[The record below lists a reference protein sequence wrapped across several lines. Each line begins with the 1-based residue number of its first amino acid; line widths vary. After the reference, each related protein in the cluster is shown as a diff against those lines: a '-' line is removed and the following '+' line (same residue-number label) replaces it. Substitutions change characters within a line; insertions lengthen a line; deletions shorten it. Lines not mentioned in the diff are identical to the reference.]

1 MSNSE
6 FDIAIVGAGMA
17 GLTAGLTGARLGRSV
32 LIVTGD
38 ILGGHLL
45 SVEKVEG
52 YPGFPE
58 GVPGYELC
66 PMTQVQAADAG
77 AKISMASVQ
86 ALESREGLWRIE
98 TNAESHTADA
108 VILATGT
115 RFHRLGV
122 AGEDNLFGK
131 GVSQCASCDAPLLRG
146 KKAVVIGGGD
156 SAAQEALT
164 LAPHVSGLTLLVRGD
179 ALRAQAAFQDR
190 LGTDSKVEIRYN
202 AEVEEILGEDVVT
215 GVRVRDT
222 SNGATTEIDTDAAF
236 VFIGLQPNAE
246 FLDGIVPLTKSG
258 HIPTDDRM
266 RTAHPGL
273 FAAGSV
279 RADNSGQAIAAA
291 GDGANAALAA
301 HVYLEEGSS
310 WNEAANLAS
319 TGKNWA
325 LSE

>member
-1 MSNSE
+1 LNNSE
-6 FDIAIVGAGMA
+6 FDIAIIGAGLA
-17 GLTAGLTGARLGRSV
+17 GLTAGLTAARLGRSV

-58 GVPGYELC
+58 GIPGYKLC

-77 AKISMASVQ
+77 AEISMANVE
-86 ALESREGLWRIE
+86 ALEPMNGLWRIE
-98 TNAESHTADA
+98 TNVESHTAGA

-115 RFHRLGV
+115 RFRHLGV
-122 AGEDNLFGK
+122 PGEELFFGK
-131 GVSQCASCDAPLLRG
+131 GVSQCASCDAPLLRD

-164 LAPHVSGLTLLVRGD
+164 LAPHVSHLTVLVRGD
-179 ALRAQAAFQDR
+179 TLQAQAHYQDR
-190 LGTDSKVEIRYN
+190 LHADGKVEIRYN
-202 AEVEEILGEDVVT
+202 TEVEEILGEDGVT
-215 GVRVRDT
+215 GVRICDT
-222 SNGATTEIDTDAAF
+222 ASGVTTELDTEAAF
-236 VFIGLQPNAE
+236 IFIGLQPNAE

-266 RTAHPGL
+266 RTARPGL

-279 RADNSGQAIAAA
+279 RADNAGQAVAAA
-291 GDGANAALAA
+291 GDGASAALAA
-301 HVYLEEGSS
+301 HAYLEEGSP
-310 WNEAANLAS
+310 
-319 TGKNWA
+319 
-325 LSE
+325 

>member
-1 MSNSE
+1 MNNSE
-6 FDIAIVGAGMA
+6 FDIAIIGAGLA
-17 GLTAGLTGARLGRSV
+17 GLTAGLTAARLGRSV

-58 GVPGYELC
+58 GIPGYKLC

-77 AKISMASVQ
+77 AEISMANVE
-86 ALESREGLWRIE
+86 ALEPMNGLWRIE
-98 TNAESHTADA
+98 TNVESHTAGA

-115 RFHRLGV
+115 RFRHLGV
-122 AGEDNLFGK
+122 PGEELFFGK
-131 GVSQCASCDAPLLRG
+131 GVSQCASCDAPLLRD

-164 LAPHVSGLTLLVRGD
+164 LAPHVSHLTVLVRGD
-179 ALRAQAAFQDR
+179 TLQAQAHYQDR
-190 LGTDSKVEIRYN
+190 LHADGKVEIRYN
-202 AEVEEILGEDVVT
+202 TEVEEILGEDGVT
-215 GVRVRDT
+215 GVRICDT
-222 SNGATTEIDTDAAF
+222 ASGVTTELDTEAAF
-236 VFIGLQPNAE
+236 IFIGLQPNAE

-266 RTAHPGL
+266 RTARPGL

-279 RADNSGQAIAAA
+279 RADNAGQAVAAA
-291 GDGANAALAA
+291 GDGASAALAA
-301 HVYLEEGSS
+301 HAYLEEGSP
-310 WNEAANLAS
+310 
-319 TGKNWA
+319 
-325 LSE
+325 

>member
-1 MSNSE
+1 LSNGE
-6 FDIAIVGAGMA
+6 FDIAVVGAGLA

-38 ILGGHLL
+38 VLGGHLL

-58 GVPGYELC
+58 GVPGYDLC

-77 AKISMASVQ
+77 AQFSMTSVQ
-86 ALESREGLWRIE
+86 ALESRDGPWRLE
-98 TNAESHTADA
+98 TNAESHTAGA

-115 RFHRLGV
+115 RFRRLGV
-122 AGEDNLFGK
+122 AGEDIYFGK

-146 KKAVVIGGGD
+146 KEAVVIGGGD

-164 LAPHVSGLTLLVRGD
+164 LAPHVSGLTLLVRGG
-179 ALRAQAAFQDR
+179 ALQAQAIYRDR
-190 LGTDSKVEIRYN
+190 LLADGKVEVRYN

-222 SNGATTEIDTDAAF
+222 SDGAVTEIATEAVF

-246 FLDGIVPLTKSG
+246 FLNGVVPLTESG

-266 RTAHPGL
+266 RTVRPGL

-279 RADNSGQAIAAA
+279 RADNAGQAVAAA
-291 GDGANAALAA
+291 GDGTSAALAA
-301 HVYLEEGSS
+301 HAYLEEDSS
-310 WNEAANLAS
+310 
-319 TGKNWA
+319 
-325 LSE
+325 

>member
-1 MSNSE
+1 LNNSE
-6 FDIAIVGAGMA
+6 FDIAIIGAGLA
-17 GLTAGLTGARLGRSV
+17 GLTAGLTAARLGRSV

-58 GVPGYELC
+58 GIPGYKLC

-77 AKISMASVQ
+77 AEISMANVE
-86 ALESREGLWRIE
+86 ALEPMNGLWRIE
-98 TNAESHTADA
+98 TNVESHTAGA

-115 RFHRLGV
+115 RVRHLGV
-122 AGEDNLFGK
+122 PGEELFFGK
-131 GVSQCASCDAPLLRG
+131 GVSQCASCDAPLLRD

-164 LAPHVSGLTLLVRGD
+164 LAPHVSHLTVLVRGD
-179 ALRAQAAFQDR
+179 TLQAQAHYQDR
-190 LGTDSKVEIRYN
+190 LHADGKVEIRYN
-202 AEVEEILGEDVVT
+202 TEVEEILGEDGVT
-215 GVRVRDT
+215 GVRICDT
-222 SNGATTEIDTDAAF
+222 ASGVTTELDTEAAF
-236 VFIGLQPNAE
+236 IFIGLQPNAE

-266 RTAHPGL
+266 RTARPGL

-279 RADNSGQAIAAA
+279 RADNAGQAVAAA
-291 GDGANAALAA
+291 GDGASAALAA
-301 HVYLEEGSS
+301 HAYLEEGSP
-310 WNEAANLAS
+310 
-319 TGKNWA
+319 
-325 LSE
+325 